1 MNYGLRVQKI
11 LGSMRQDGIDSL
23 LVTQGTD
30 IRYVSGFSGEAG
42 VAVIILS
49 ESRNYLITDGRF
61 TSQAEQETQVR
72 AEALRNRRQTA
83 R

>member
-11 LGSMRQDGIDSL
+11 LGSMQQDGIDSL

-49 ESRNYLITDGRF
+49 ESRNYLITDDGLP
-61 TSQAEQETQVR
+61 VR
-72 AEALRNRRQTA
+72 RNRRQKDL
-83 R
+83 RLS

>member
-42 VAVIILS
+42 VAVSNFRGNRKLLLP
-49 ESRNYLITDGRF
+49 EGRGS
-61 TSQAEQETQVR
+61 SQAEEGTEGV
-72 AEALRNRRQTA
+72 
-83 R
+83 

>member
-30 IRYVSGFSGEAG
+30 IRYVSGRRSRSGG
-42 VAVIILS
+42 
-49 ESRNYLITDGRF
+49 NY
-61 TSQAEQETQVR
+61 SQ
-72 AEALRNRRQTA
+72 
-83 R
+83 

>member
-49 ESRNYLITDGRF
+49 ESRNYHRWTVYQSGGTGD
-61 TSQAEQETQVR
+61 
-72 AEALRNRRQTA
+72 RRI
-83 R
+83 

>member
-49 ESRNYLITDGRF
+49 ESRNYLITDLP
-61 TSQAEQETQVR
+61 VR
-72 AEALRNRRQTA
+72 RNRRQKDL
-83 R
+83 RLS